1 MKTHPR
7 GRTEPAHYCGQCEIE
22 VFGVLFIREQEKKH
36 FVHCLD
42 CARRHS
48 NDLKGFVCLIEYQLK
63 ELKEVY
69 TNFKLTSQ
77 NPIPNMAN
85 AGAAQR
91 YQQAAHN
98 TQATLTKSPVA
109 AVANHPMMAGSS
121 LASTMINSMASMTP
135 QQQLALQ
142 QVLKNSSVLLKLLP
156 LGCPLTSKL
165 YQFTDISIHTVIHVF
180 VSGTSSAASNGKS
193 LLILVSVLEPVRG
206 SGAETTVEKFKVS
219 FILFYPVLVLD
230 PPLESPLSSKICYV
244 VTSVEVCIYHIYLC
258 LQYTLN
264 FACQIEE

>member
-1 MKTHPR
+1 M
-7 GRTEPAHYCGQCEIE
+7 
-22 VFGVLFIREQEKKH
+22 FGVLFIREHEKKH

-48 NDLKGFVCLIEYQLK
+48 SDLKGFVCLLEYQLK

-85 AGAAQR
+85 AAAAQR

-98 TQATLTKSPVA
+98 SQATLSKSPVA

-142 QVLKNSSVLLKLLP
+142 QVSHMFIPYLECCDRSSTFHQTTLFRHSCNNRQWQTP
-156 LGCPLTSKL
+156 P
-165 YQFTDISIHTVIHVF
+165 DI
-180 VSGTSSAASNGKS
+180 G
-193 LLILVSVLEPVRG
+193 
-206 SGAETTVEKFKVS
+206 
-219 FILFYPVLVLD
+219 
-230 PPLESPLSSKICYV
+230 LS
-244 VTSVEVCIYHIYLC
+244 TR
-258 LQYTLN
+258 
-264 FACQIEE
+264 ACSRVWC

>member
-1 MKTHPR
+1 M
-7 GRTEPAHYCGQCEIE
+7 
-22 VFGVLFIREQEKKH
+22 LFIREQEKKH

-142 QVLKNSSVLLKLLP
+142 QVITKTPTFDWS
-156 LGCPLTSKL
+156 LTSKL
-165 YQFTDISIHTVIHVF
+165 YQLTDFSLDTFIPVF
-180 VSGTSSAASNGKS
+180 VSGTSAAASDGKS

-219 FILFYPVLVLD
+219 FMLFYPVLVLD
-230 PPLESPLSSKICYV
+230 PLLE
-244 VTSVEVCIYHIYLC
+244 
-258 LQYTLN
+258 
-264 FACQIEE
+264 

>member
-1 MKTHPR
+1 M
-7 GRTEPAHYCGQCEIE
+7 
-22 VFGVLFIREQEKKH
+22 FGVLFIREHEKKH

-48 NDLKGFVCLIEYQLK
+48 SDLKGFVCLLEYQLK

-85 AGAAQR
+85 AAAAQR

-98 TQATLTKSPVA
+98 SQATLSKSPVA

-142 QVLKNSSVLLKLLP
+142 QVGHMFIP
-156 LGCPLTSKL
+156 
-165 YQFTDISIHTVIHVF
+165 Y
-180 VSGTSSAASNGKS
+180 
-193 LLILVSVLEPVRG
+193 LECC
-206 SGAETTVEKFKVS
+206 
-219 FILFYPVLVLD
+219 D
-230 PPLESPLSSKICYV
+230 M
-244 VTSVEVCIYHIYLC
+244 
-258 LQYTLN
+258 
-264 FACQIEE
+264 

>member
-1 MKTHPR
+1 MFRMISQVKTHPR

-142 QVLKNSSVLLKLLP
+142 QVSNNLSV
-156 LGCPLTSKL
+156 
-165 YQFTDISIHTVIHVF
+165 
-180 VSGTSSAASNGKS
+180 
-193 LLILVSVLEPVRG
+193 
-206 SGAETTVEKFKVS
+206 
-219 FILFYPVLVLD
+219 
-230 PPLESPLSSKICYV
+230 SPIA
-244 VTSVEVCIYHIYLC
+244 YH
-258 LQYTLN
+258 
-264 FACQIEE
+264 

>member
-1 MKTHPR
+1 M
-7 GRTEPAHYCGQCEIE
+7 
-22 VFGVLFIREQEKKH
+22 LFIREQEKKH

-142 QVLKNSSVLLKLLP
+142 QVLKVLSLKPLLLVCPLIDLKLYR
-156 LGCPLTSKL
+156 LTYFSL
-165 YQFTDISIHTVIHVF
+165 HTIIHVI

-230 PPLESPLSSKICYV
+230 PLLESPLSSKICYV

>member
-1 MKTHPR
+1 M
-7 GRTEPAHYCGQCEIE
+7 
-22 VFGVLFIREQEKKH
+22 LFIREHEKKH

-48 NDLKGFVCLIEYQLK
+48 SDLKGFVCLLEYQLK

-85 AGAAQR
+85 AAAAQR

-98 TQATLTKSPVA
+98 SQTTLSKSPVA

-142 QVLKNSSVLLKLLP
+142 QVCHNFFPYLECCDKSSTFHQTTLYRRSYNSRRWRTP
-156 LGCPLTSKL
+156 P
-165 YQFTDISIHTVIHVF
+165 DIGLSTRA
-180 VSGTSSAASNGKS
+180 SS
-193 LLILVSVLEPVRG
+193 R
-206 SGAETTVEKFKVS
+206 
-219 FILFYPVLVLD
+219 VLVLRRWRR
-230 PPLESPLSSKICYV
+230 KV
-244 VTSVEVCIYHIYLC
+244 
-258 LQYTLN
+258 
-264 FACQIEE
+264 